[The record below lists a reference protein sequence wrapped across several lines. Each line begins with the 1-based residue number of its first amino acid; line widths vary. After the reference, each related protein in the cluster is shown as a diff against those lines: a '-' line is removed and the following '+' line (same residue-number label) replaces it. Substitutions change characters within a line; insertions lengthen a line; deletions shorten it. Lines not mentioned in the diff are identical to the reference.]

1 MKPTVHPKGV
11 YGVGRFCRQD
21 IKQYPVLFMM
31 VRGIYMDEN
40 MIKQKIQTACFEP
53 QPPEELI
60 RKVVLRSQAVSM
72 GVQAQK
78 RLETAPA
85 EKAGE
90 LASRVLIGQLAL
102 VSDLP
107 KGIQPETLA
116 RKLEQEPAFAAALRG
131 GNIAR
136 RLSSGEVMQEL
147 AGKDSADFP
156 EAVENEMIMAMEKTQ
171 IK

>member
-1 MKPTVHPKGV
+1 M
-11 YGVGRFCRQD
+11 
-21 IKQYPVLFMM
+21 
-31 VRGIYMDEN
+31 
-40 MIKQKIQTACFEP
+40 
-53 QPPEELI
+53 
-60 RKVVLRSQAVSM
+60 
-72 GVQAQK
+72 
-78 RLETAPA
+78 
-85 EKAGE
+85 
-90 LASRVLIGQLAL
+90 IGQLAL

-136 RLSSGEVMQEL
+136 RLSSGELMQQL
-147 AGKDSADFP
+147 AGKDSADVP